1 MILTNVEKLTNNKF
15 LNLYEFTYEDK
26 QGSYPYYVASR
37 RKSDDL
43 SAVTHNYNS
52 DAVTIVP
59 ITKDGNIILI
69 KQFRQPLN
77 TEVYELPSGLIDSGE
92 DIISAVSRELQEET
106 GYGVEKIMLQTPASP
121 LSSGMS
127 DELSSVVVVQATDEK
142 SDVKLEREEEIEVV
156 VMDLKDKEHLKQFL
170 TSTDIM
176 ISMICRLILS
186 SYL

>member
-37 RKSDDL
+37 RDTDDL
-43 SAVTHNYNS
+43 SAMTHEYNS

-59 ITKDGNIILI
+59 ITKDGHAILI

-77 TEVYELPSGLIDSGE
+77 AEVYELPSGLIDKGE
-92 DIISAVSRELQEET
+92 DILGAVSRELQEET
-106 GYGVEKIMLQTPASP
+106 GYGVDNILLQTPASP

-127 DELSSVVVVQATDEK
+127 DELSSVVVVQTTDEK
-142 SDVKLEREEEIEVV
+142 TNMKLEREEQIEVV
-156 VMDLKDKEHLKQFL
+156 VIDLNDKEYLKQFL
-170 TSTDIM
+170 SSTDII